1 MLQRTARYAYLLLL
15 YGFLYLP
22 IVVLIVYSFN
32 DSKYAASWQ
41 GFTWEWYGNLFDD
54 DELLGVAVNSVTVA
68 LLAATRDDPR
78 LGRR

>member
-1 MLQRTARYAYLLLL
+1 MQRIARYAYLLLI

-41 GFTWEWYGNLFDD
+41 GFTWE
-54 DELLGVAVNSVTVA
+54 
-68 LLAATRDDPR
+68 
-78 LGRR
+78 